1 MEKYNKEELKKIAH
15 SLGIRLFE
23 SVMSHNKKDKQLP
36 NEFYRN
42 YYQSEMD
49 NTFEKL
55 IENGFAV
62 KDKRLN
68 LNYYFIT
75 DLGIEKFRTEFAE
88 LFNYKPKKERDLNYL
103 KNRINFYCDFYNYR
117 FCEDNS
123 EHVISAYINYFL
135 KGFYMSHTTTDCVT
149 RFKRELRSF
158 KNVLVTE
165 EVV

>member
-1 MEKYNKEELKKIAH
+1 MEKYNKEELEKIAD

-42 YYQSEMD
+42 YYQCETD

-55 IENGFAV
+55 IEKGFAV
-62 KDKRLN
+62 KDKRLS

-75 DLGIEKFRTEFAE
+75 DLGIDKFRTQFSE
-88 LFNYKPKKERDLNYL
+88 LVNYKPKKERDLNYL
-103 KNRINFYCDFYNYR
+103 KNRINFYCDFYNYK

-123 EHVISAYINYFL
+123 EHVISAYVNYFL
-135 KGFYMSHTTTDCVT
+135 KGFCMSRTTTDCVN
-149 RFKRELRSF
+149 RFKPELRSLR
-158 KNVLVTE
+158 NVLVTE
-165 EVV
+165 EAV